1 MKKKWFIWICIG
13 ILCGMVVDREQ
24 KSYAKVIVRNY
35 HELKQVLNDS
45 GEQLVELGANI
56 VISDTILIRGSKT
69 IVGKGYRLERN
80 RSGEKVY
87 GGTLFLMLGKKC
99 EWKQV
104 IVSGN
109 SNVKHVKGKVF
120 GKLLEMRSG
129 KTVIG
134 KGSVWR
140 NNKNRTLA
148 VDGGGALLIRGGAR
162 CDLEGGVICD
172 NVNVSCGA
180 GIRVDPGGEL
190 YMKQGE
196 ITENQSHGIAKQS
209 GFDGLGGAIYNEG
222 KLVITGG
229 VIKKNQVRA
238 YIEENVKYGGTG
250 GGIYNKGSCV
260 IGNATIKENGASQY
274 GDDVYS
280 EESAEIKI
288 QGGILKEN
296 RKPKSHFS
304 SPRQPVEKKRNEKQ
318 LLAKRNGK
326 EGEDRNKE
334 WKGKDEDKKEK
345 KGKSATVVKN
355 RLQKERI
362 KQTVTEKKK
371 DMVHN
376 NQGIIIKKQDKK
388 VEEWYFSCKKIC
400 EIKKFMDG
408 REDPFSKQT
417 NDLFLSMF
425 EDCKQGEGEQ

>member
-35 HELKQVLNDS
+35 HELKQVLNDG

-80 RSGEKVY
+80 RSGARVY

-109 SNVKHVKGKVF
+109 SNAKHVKGKVF

-134 KGSVWR
+134 KGSVWKD
-140 NNKNRTLA
+140 NKNRTLA
-148 VDGGGALLIRGGAR
+148 VDGGGALLIRRGAR

-180 GIRVDPGGEL
+180 GIRVDFGGEL

-229 VIKKNQVRA
+229 VIRKNQVRA
-238 YIEENVKYGGTG
+238 YIEENVKYGGAG
-250 GGIYNKGSCV
+250 GGIYNKGRCV
-260 IGNATIKENGASQY
+260 IENVTIKENGASQY

-280 EESAEIKI
+280 EEGAEIKI
-288 QGGILKEN
+288 QHGILKEN

-304 SPRQPVEKKRNEKQ
+304 SPKQPVEKKRNKKQ
-318 LLAKRNGK
+318 LLAKRKGK

-334 WKGKDEDKKEK
+334 WKRKDEDKKEK
-345 KGKSATVVKN
+345 KEKSATVVKT

-371 DMVHN
+371 DVVHN
-376 NQGIIIKKQDKK
+376 NQGIIIKKQNKK
-388 VEEWYFSCKKIC
+388 VEEWYFSCEKIC
-400 EIKKFMDG
+400 EIKNFMDG

-425 EDCKQGEGEQ
+425 KDCKQGEGEQ